1 MMPIA
6 NKHIKSR
13 IVLTFGKITSSQKF
27 GKYRKDE
34 TSKKG
39 KREVKVTK
47 GKKKI

>member
-1 MMPIA
+1 MSKAINISKA
-6 NKHIKSR
+6 GR
-13 IVLTFGKITSSQKF
+13 IVLTFGKITSPQEF

-47 GKKKI
+47 VKKKI